1 MTLKM
6 WKIEKNDSGDFVDT
20 VFYEP
25 GEYVA
30 FGQFGDSGKSDK
42 SGNSGEFDD
51 SGASVEEGIM
61 GLICCRGKFCV

>member
-1 MTLKM
+1 MILL
-6 WKIEKNDSGDFVDT
+6 ILC
-20 VFYEP
+20 FYEP

-51 SGASVEEGIM
+51 SDASVEEGIM
-61 GLICCRGKFCV
+61 GLICCRSKFCV